1 MNKNLGKI
9 FFSIVFVGI
18 IFIGISLFNLDK
30 NNVQLEDIH
39 GNRNALGDMNI
50 LLQSKK
56 GFYETDEIKIN
67 KENISIKRMAK
78 EGLDSFNLTKRN
90 IDSREILET
99 LNTPFTDN
107 SRFILEAEEKIV
119 SVELSNDYI
128 FEEDSYELIA
138 SIKVKNKKS
147 DKVES
152 YVIPMDESYDEDNG
166 MLSSVP
172 ILKDKD
178 NIYIVILY
186 SSYED
191 IEDDSKISENQYERT
206 LLNLYKVNLS
216 SKKSKH
222 ILSKEYDGKD
232 IHLIERNE
240 SVAFSNKNKSYFFI
254 NKKNNSREDYKSSLL
269 EFDVI
274 SKEINIIDLGTN
286 DDEISRYYV
295 DDNRALI
302 ISNYGSEEGSNEQDL
317 ESGQVRSILVN
328 LEDKK
333 VEYINHINL
342 NINGEGQSILQ
353 VRINNGKIYVVTD
366 EYEPEDIKGKNFYCI
381 YVFNEK
387 DNKLLYKGKIN
398 QRTSYRVNAG
408 IVTEDEL

>member
-67 KENISIKRMAK
+67 KDNVSIKRMAK
-78 EGLDSFNLTKRN
+78 QGLDYFNLTKRN
-90 IDSREILET
+90 INSREILES
-99 LNTPFTDN
+99 LNIPFTDN
-107 SRFILEAEEKIV
+107 SRFILDDEEKIV
-119 SVELSNDYI
+119 SVDLSNDYI

-186 SSYED
+186 SNFKEAEYNG
-191 IEDDSKISENQYERT
+191 KISENQYGRT
-206 LLNLYKVNLS
+206 LLDLYKVNLS

-232 IHLIERNE
+232 MYLPKQNE

-254 NKKNNSREDYKSSLL
+254 NKKDNSTGDYKSSLL

-274 SKEINIIDLGTN
+274 SKEINTIELGTKH
-286 DDEISRYYV
+286 DDIEKYYV

-302 ISNYGSEEGSNEQDL
+302 MSNGGSEEGSKDKGL
-317 ESGQVRSILVN
+317 DHGQVRAILVN

-342 NINGEGQSILQ
+342 NINGEGQYILQ
-353 VRINNGKIYVVTD
+353 VRRKDGKIYIVTE
-366 EYEPEDIKGKNFYCI
+366 EYEPECAKGKNSYCI
-381 YVFNEK
+381 YVLDEK
-387 DNKLLYKGKIN
+387 ENKLLYKGKIN

-408 IVTEDEL
+408 IVTEEEF